1 MSFLSPPQQY
11 LLAVLNETRCLRKR
25 QATAL
30 LHRKFGVSQT
40 VVNAIIRQLR
50 AIGRIREYEDTIS
63 LVGPSYSE
71 AMLQAVD
78 LVLAV
83 FPLEAPQLIH
93 AQPPFVLA
101 AFIEKR
107 DILFQVMHIP
117 MEKEVECCLKA
128 DDLSQSQSEVHVLLA
143 LLLDCAEQ
151 RSCLHLRK
159 SCLLAYPDGEHKL
172 KIEKLQGGER
182 DGIR

>member
-25 QATAL
+25 QAAAL
-30 LHRKFGVSQT
+30 LHRKFGVSQA

-50 AIGRIREYEDTIS
+50 AIGRVREYEDTIS
-63 LVGPSYSE
+63 LVGPGYPE

-107 DILFQVMHIP
+107 DMLFQVMHVP

-128 DDLSQSQSEVHVLLA
+128 DDLPQSEILVMLA
-143 LLLDCAEQ
+143 LLLDGAEQ
-151 RSCLHLRK
+151 RGSIHLRK

>member
-25 QATAL
+25 QAAAL
-30 LHRKFGVSQT
+30 LHRKFGVSQA

-50 AIGRIREYEDTIS
+50 AIGRVREYEDTIS
-63 LVGPSYSE
+63 LVGPGYPE

-83 FPLEAPQLIH
+83 FPREAPQLIH

-101 AFIEKR
+101 AVIEKKG
-107 DILFQVMHIP
+107 H
-117 MEKEVECCLKA
+117 A
-128 DDLSQSQSEVHVLLA
+128 LSSNACANGKRSGMLSEGR
-143 LLLDCAEQ
+143 
-151 RSCLHLRK
+151 RSVT
-159 SCLLAYPDGEHKL
+159 
-172 KIEKLQGGER
+172 I
-182 DGIR
+182 

>member
-25 QATAL
+25 QAAAL
-30 LHRKFGVSQT
+30 LRRKFGVSQT

-50 AIGRIREYEDTIS
+50 TIGRVREYEDTVS
-63 LVGPSYSE
+63 MVGSEYSD

-83 FPLEAPQLIH
+83 FPREAPRLIH
-93 AQPPFVLA
+93 AQPPFVLS

-107 DILFQVMHIP
+107 EMLFQVMRVP

-128 DDLSQSQSEVHVLLA
+128 DDLPQSEVPVLLA
-143 LLLDCAEQ
+143 LLLDGVEQ
-151 RSCLHLRK
+151 RSCIHLRK
-159 SCLLAYPDGEHKL
+159 SCLLAYPDGEHRL
-172 KIEKLQGGER
+172 KIEKLQGGEQ